1 MRKVIHCVFFLL
13 FVCLDPKCSTCFF
26 SGNAFP
32 THGDAHAN
40 HVATMAPSKL
50 QGAFFFEQFF
60 GKKKPSSPVSFLT
73 SQEKKRKKSAL
84 GGSGAAP
91 PREKLMWPRS
101 GIFFCLDLFFAL
113 KRKNDRN
120 VLKYQ
125 QSKQS
130 KRREKGSY
138 VGRRSVCAANAS
150 RRKGS

>member
-91 PREKLMWPRS
+91 PREKLMWSRS
-101 GIFFCLDLFFAL
+101 GIFFVFGPFFRPQTKKRQKCTKVSAEQAIEE
-113 KRKNDRN
+113 KRKGKLRGKKKR
-120 VLKYQ
+120 LR
-125 QSKQS
+125 S
-130 KRREKGSY
+130 KRL
-138 VGRRSVCAANAS
+138 
-150 RRKGS
+150 